1 VRFTTVPTIKEVAK
15 AAKVSTATVSRIV
28 NGVAFGYSAETKAKV
43 LTVIDELGYTPN
55 TIARTMITRKS
66 CTIGV
71 LLPDLISMFSSCILE
86 GVETAAAQARRN
98 VVISHTES
106 KGHRTMDYLRVM
118 AEKRVDGIIFVSE
131 VLRPEYR
138 DFVLR
143 RSIPLVL
150 LATEAPG
157 SEIPFVK
164 VNDEKAAFDG
174 TAFLLGLGHKG
185 VAMISGSKDDQIA
198 GVPRIRGYRRAM
210 EEKEAGGALPPL
222 VIDAEGFRFEDIVCV
237 EGAIDDAL
245 HEYSAFFC
253 ASDELAAG
261 LLNYALRRGLRVPE
275 DLSILGFDDLPIT
288 TMVTPAL
295 STVKQPLRELGI
307 LAAEMIVDIQEGAPP
322 GGGRYLPHQVIARES
337 TSTRKG

>member
-1 VRFTTVPTIKEVAK
+1 MRFTTVPTIKEVAK
-15 AAKVSTATVSRIV
+15 VAKVSTATVSRIV
-28 NGVAFGYSAETKAKV
+28 NGVAFGYSTETKTRV

-185 VAMISGSKDDQIA
+185 VAMISGSKEDQIA
-198 GVPRIRGYRRAM
+198 GVPRIRGYRRAK
-210 EEKEAGGALPPL
+210 EEAGGTLPPL
-222 VIDAEGFRFEDIVCV
+222 VIDAEGFRFEDIARV
-237 EGAIDDAL
+237 EGAIDAAL

-261 LLNYALRRGLRVPE
+261 LLNYALRKGLRVPE

-307 LAAEMIVDIQEGAPP
+307 LAAEMIVDIQEGDRTPQ
-322 GGGRYLPHQVIARES
+322 GRYLPHQVIARES
-337 TSTRKG
+337 TSTHKG